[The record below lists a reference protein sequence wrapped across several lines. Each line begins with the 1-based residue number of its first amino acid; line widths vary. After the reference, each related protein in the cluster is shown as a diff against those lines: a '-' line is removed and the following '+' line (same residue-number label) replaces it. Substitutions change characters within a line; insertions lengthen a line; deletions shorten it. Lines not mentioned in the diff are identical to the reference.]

1 MLKKKKEKQI
11 PKTPKTSCF
20 SIQEYQPELKFQ
32 IQNTL
37 HFVTEK
43 YYYASLIKGTILE
56 LSWFQE
62 NKIFRGDVIVDVVQF
77 VLFCFVRFPL
87 LCPAQGGSF
96 GNNKLVWS
104 AGS

>member
-1 MLKKKKEKQI
+1 MKTKSLTCTGTTDKVVPGSAEKKQ
-11 PKTPKTSCF
+11 KTNTKNPKTSCF

-32 IQNTL
+32 IQNTV

-77 VLFCFVRFPL
+77 V
-87 LCPAQGGSF
+87 
-96 GNNKLVWS
+96 
-104 AGS
+104 